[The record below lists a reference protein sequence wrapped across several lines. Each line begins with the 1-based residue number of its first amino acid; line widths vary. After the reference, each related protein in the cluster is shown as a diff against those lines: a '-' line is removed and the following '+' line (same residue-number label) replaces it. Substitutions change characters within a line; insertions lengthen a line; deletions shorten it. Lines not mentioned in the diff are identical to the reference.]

1 MSRDL
6 VIQVNVNPNTAGG
19 PTETTETTNVV
30 SQQTMSRGAAGAA
43 QAKQAMSL
51 VVRQAYNFGLS
62 NIGELTGNA
71 SLERRLQATNQIAT
85 IAAIAGN
92 NPYAA
97 VAMAAMQV
105 GIGAASTAI
114 ENRNQQ
120 IENEYNRKLKVNTYN
135 NNRRN

>member
-6 VIQVNVNPNTAGG
+6 VIQVNVNPNSSGG
-19 PTETTETTNVV
+19 PTETQETTNVV
-30 SQQTMSRGAAGAA
+30 SQQTMTKGAAQAA

-51 VVRQAYNFGLS
+51 MARQAYNFALS
-62 NIGELTGNA
+62 NIGELTGNS
-71 SLERRLQATNQIAT
+71 SLERRLQAANQVSN
-85 IAAIAGN
+85 IAAIATQ

-97 VAMAAMQV
+97 VAMVAMQV

-120 IENEYNRKLKVNTYN
+120 IENDYNRKLKVNTYN
-135 NNRRN
+135 NNRRT